1 MKHEFE
7 VSALPVFLEVLALC
21 DRAATGTAGPVET
34 EHAKLKAGF
43 DGSSAKMLGSSAA
56 EWGLAHY
63 ALVALADELLIVDVP
78 WQGQAWWENHAL
90 EVNLQGT
97 RARSTEFYKSA
108 DRAVSLPPSDVM
120 GIYVAA
126 VVMTALAV
134 FLRGERGVVL
144 LWWEPGRAL
153 LILLLLIAIPL
164 CIYKGIEYWLSPSVA
179 IWPDINTTWRD
190 ALQELSRQQIDIL
203 DTPLFLLLGTD
214 GRDLEQ
220 AVLRDAPLRFTV
232 VAAPPGSA
240 PMHVYGS
247 KEGLIVCLS
256 DIGQTALLGSKI
268 RATAAPGGSEGALPT
283 GSGNRGLISAAER
296 KPGQDRL
303 THFCRLLMAT
313 RRTIAPI
320 NGTVVL
326 LPVPLA
332 TASSIDYAAAG
343 DVVGEDL
350 LLMQKVFGLR
360 APVVFFIDVPAGA
373 ESLDPLVARLTPDQ
387 RVAAIGQPF
396 PPGLKPTAE
405 EMNRAC
411 NRAADALHDVGAQLL
426 LNRSLQ
432 AVSDKDIAINRQ
444 ILVALFRSRLY
455 GVSRAAEAIIA
466 ATGLVGRNAEDLLL
480 AGIYLVSSHVVVG
493 RQAFLRGAFQR
504 MLDLQDNLVWT
515 RNTQRKDKLRRR
527 VADGLLVVDGLIVVA
542 LIVVLWMRFK
552 PV

>member
-1 MKHEFE
+1 M
-7 VSALPVFLEVLALC
+7 
-21 DRAATGTAGPVET
+21 
-34 EHAKLKAGF
+34 
-43 DGSSAKMLGSSAA
+43 
-56 EWGLAHY
+56 
-63 ALVALADELLIVDVP
+63 
-78 WQGQAWWENHAL
+78 
-90 EVNLQGT
+90 
-97 RARSTEFYKSA
+97 
-108 DRAVSLPPSDVM
+108 
-120 GIYVAA
+120 
-126 VVMTALAV
+126 
-134 FLRGERGVVL
+134 
-144 LWWEPGRAL
+144 
-153 LILLLLIAIPL
+153 
-164 CIYKGIEYWLSPSVA
+164 
-179 IWPDINTTWRD
+179 
-190 ALQELSRQQIDIL
+190 
-203 DTPLFLLLGTD
+203 
-214 GRDLEQ
+214 
-220 AVLRDAPLRFTV
+220 
-232 VAAPPGSA
+232 
-240 PMHVYGS
+240 
-247 KEGLIVCLS
+247 
-256 DIGQTALLGSKI
+256 
-268 RATAAPGGSEGALPT
+268 
-283 GSGNRGLISAAER
+283 
-296 KPGQDRL
+296 
-303 THFCRLLMAT
+303 
-313 RRTIAPI
+313 
-320 NGTVVL
+320 
-326 LPVPLA
+326 
-332 TASSIDYAAAG
+332 
-343 DVVGEDL
+343 GEDL

>member
-1 MKHEFE
+1 MNT
-7 VSALPVFLEVLALC
+7 L
-21 DRAATGTAGPVET
+21 
-34 EHAKLKAGF
+34 AKLPGLLLKGLLLLLQRFRAL
-43 DGSSAKMLGSSAA
+43 SLAA
-56 EWGLAHY
+56 RIAWG
-63 ALVALADELLIVDVP
+63 
-78 WQGQAWWENHAL
+78 
-90 EVNLQGT
+90 
-97 RARSTEFYKSA
+97 
-108 DRAVSLPPSDVM
+108 
-120 GIYVAA
+120 VAA
-126 VVMTALAV
+126 VLFTAVVLTTLAV
-134 FLRGERGVVL
+134 FLRGEPGMVL
-144 LWWEPGRAL
+144 LWWEPGKGT

-164 CIYKGIEYWLSPSVA
+164 CVYKSFQYWLSPYVA
-179 IWPDINTTWRD
+179 MWPDINTTWRD
-190 ALQELSRQQIDIL
+190 ALQEISRQQIDIL

-256 DIGQTALLGSKI
+256 DIGQTALLGSRI
-268 RATAAPGGSEGALPT
+268 RAIGTPGASQGALQT
-283 GSGNRGLISAAER
+283 GSGNKGLISAAER
-296 KPGQDRL
+296 KHGQDRL
-303 THFCRLLMAT
+303 THFCKLLMAT

-320 NGTVVL
+320 NGTVVC

-332 TASSIDYAAAG
+332 TASTIDFGAAG

-350 LLMQKVFGLR
+350 LLMQKVLGLL

-373 ESLDPLVARLTPDQ
+373 ESLDPLVAQLTPDQ

-405 EMNRAC
+405 EIDRAC
-411 NRAADALHDVGAQLL
+411 SRAADALHDVGAQLL

-432 AVSDKDIAINRQ
+432 AGSEKDIAINRQ
-444 ILVALFRSRLY
+444 ILVALVRSRLY

-480 AGIYLVSSHVVVG
+480 AGVYLVSSQLVVG

-515 RNTQRKDKLRRR
+515 RNTQRTDKLRRR
-527 VADGLLVVDGLIVVA
+527 VADGLLVVDGLMVVA
-542 LIVVLWMRFK
+542 LIVILWMRFK
-552 PV
+552 PL

>member
-1 MKHEFE
+1 MNTLAK
-7 VSALPVFLEVLALC
+7 LPGLLLKGLSLLLQRFLALSL
-21 DRAATGTAGPVET
+21 AARIAWGV
-34 EHAKLKAGF
+34 
-43 DGSSAKMLGSSAA
+43 AA
-56 EWGLAHY
+56 VL
-63 ALVALADELLIVDVP
+63 
-78 WQGQAWWENHAL
+78 
-90 EVNLQGT
+90 
-97 RARSTEFYKSA
+97 
-108 DRAVSLPPSDVM
+108 
-120 GIYVAA
+120 VAA

-303 THFCRLLMAT
+303 THFCRLLMAA